1 MTTCFYNPIP
11 TRVWS
16 RVQNPC
22 TFTIEDSDYT
32 TAYIP
37 LTKQTVP
44 QGQANYEMKQFYK
57 GNILQHKANSACLT
71 KSQKYSQL
79 ARCAG
84 PNRTKVFATQ
94 SEKYTNPNTTGLLR
108 TGFTTYDFPN
118 EIVGSPNNIS
128 GPFAYNIPNPN
139 DCSSNSIQV
148 GGTLVCGTYAN
159 PCTGE
164 IYITNTSS
172 STICNPASASDV
184 PGSSILC
191 WNNKL
196 QTWYPRQRYKM
207 NNSTD
212 KWPYNYK
219 WFGSKFD
226 GNLPSYVVESLP
238 PPVLTLN
245 YYIVN
250 KVSAQTF
257 NNDQTNDV
265 QMNNDQT
272 NDEQTKNVFINKDI
286 TTNNK
291 DDVIIEKIVYDLVI
305 TWKSRHQYRPDSFN
319 IFLNGIFYINI
330 INDDTYTYTIKNVED
345 PNVYVNITEVIKE
358 FETQQS
364 NPVNFKPIDYEIP
377 VDEHEELLKTIDVKI
392 DNLDIKLDNINAN
405 INTKFANLD
414 VSFELCC
421 NTLKSKIDDLNT
433 DINTNINTQ
442 FTNLDASLNLYQ
454 DELNTNINTQFTN
467 LDASLNLYKDE
478 LNTNVNTQITN
489 LDASFNL
496 YQNELNMKIEN
507 LNTDINTQ
515 ITNLDT
521 SFNLYQDN
529 LVTTISS
536 LLDEQLNNIYTSL
549 DMKFEPI
556 DSKLTSLSS
565 SIIELLSTANDILN
579 KVSLLL
585 EKCDSSCCGGCGC
598 GDSHCNCELYD
609 TLFKSDSITRI
620 NEYVMSY
627 VSTIYDDTDTSIPID
642 IYDELNAGLVCLEDL
657 FHCDPSCCFF
667 NVIEIYRNMLK
678 IVKSAFDNKNLAKT
692 TLINSEKWQQDSIT
706 LHDPAKLQE
715 FINSLNKSFF
725 LLDLGITSSKATLKP
740 QYKMYHQLYGIP
752 PNLEYDPYLMKEILD
767 TLNLSTC

>member
-1 MTTCFYNPIP
+1 MTTCFYNPTP

-22 TFTIEDSDYT
+22 TFLTEDSDYT

-250 KVSAQTF
+250 KVSSQTV
-257 NNDQTNDV
+257 NNDQTNNV
-265 QMNNDQT
+265 QT
-272 NDEQTKNVFINKDI
+272 NDEQTKNVFINEDI
-286 TTNNK
+286 TINNK
-291 DDVIIEKIVYDLVI
+291 DDTIVDKILYDLVI

-345 PNVYVNITEVIKE
+345 PNVYVNITEVIKA

-364 NPVNFKPIDYEIP
+364 NPVSFKPIDYEIP

-433 DINTNINTQ
+433 DINTNIINQ
-442 FTNLDASLNLYQ
+442 ITNLDASLNLYQ
-454 DELNTNINTQFTN
+454 DELNMKIE
-467 LDASLNLYKDE
+467 D
-478 LNTNVNTQITN
+478 LNTNINTQITN

-496 YQNELNMKIEN
+496 YQ
-507 LNTDINTQ
+507 
-515 ITNLDT
+515 
-521 SFNLYQDN
+521 DN
-529 LVTTISS
+529 LVTTISN

-556 DSKLTSLSS
+556 DDKLNSLSS

-598 GDSHCNCELYD
+598 GDSHCNCDLYN
-609 TLFKSDSITRI
+609 TLFKSDAITRI

-627 VSTIYDDTDTSIPID
+627 VSTIYDDTDISIPID
-642 IYDELNAGLVCLEDL
+642 IYDELNAELVCLEDL

-667 NVIEIYRNMLK
+667 NVIDIYRNMLK

-692 TLINSEKWQQDSIT
+692 TLINSQQWQQDSIT
-706 LHDPAKLQE
+706 LHDPTKLQE